1 MIPESIAPGP
11 VVAGTRNRPTRGL
24 IARYRDWLPITDTDP
39 VITLGEGNTPL
50 VEAEKLS
57 RQLGVKSG
65 SRSREPT
72 RPDRSRTEG

>member
-1 MIPESIAPGP
+1 MDTAPGP
-11 VVAGTRNRPTRGL
+11 VVAAPGTARRV

-57 RQLGVKSG
+57 RQL
-65 SRSREPT
+65 RL
-72 RPDRSRTEG
+72 